1 MQFNGSVYFTDY
13 ESLQAQVFGFD
24 TGLQI
29 RDAGDAETKGLEAE
43 LAFAATDNLTL
54 MANYAYNDTEITSGS
69 LNGQT
74 LAYAPEDTFSLG
86 ANFEHRFLGG
96 NLNWFA
102 IYNYTGEFFH
112 DIDNLNEESSYGIVN
127 GKVTYT
133 AGSERWD
140 LAFAVDNLTD
150 EEYATLRADFGW
162 GPQLHWGYKRLM
174 RAEFNLYF

>member
-1 MQFNGSVYFTDY
+1 M
-13 ESLQAQVFGFD
+13 
-24 TGLQI
+24 
-29 RDAGDAETKGLEAE
+29 
-43 LAFAATDNLTL
+43 
-54 MANYAYNDTEITSGS
+54 
-69 LNGQT
+69 
-74 LAYAPEDTFSLG
+74 AYAPEDTFSLG

-150 EEYATLRADFGW
+150 EDYATLTQPTSAGGRSSTGVTSV
-162 GPQLHWGYKRLM
+162 
-174 RAEFNLYF
+174 